1 MQKLIHPV
9 LFNFLSILVVNTAI
23 CLNSAAQVVTS
34 SPYFFGAS
42 DSVTI
47 IFDASKGNAGLQN
60 FNDSVYAHTGVI
72 TNVSNQWR
80 YVKASWGTT
89 DPAVRMTPIGN
100 NRYRISFLP
109 RTYYG
114 VPANETIKKLAFVF
128 RNGSGTVTG
137 RNADGSDIFIDL
149 KDSSRINCA
158 ITSPISDVGSPV
170 LSATAGQS
178 IPFTGIA
185 DSSAQLSFELNGIS
199 VANGVGDTLQT
210 NISST
215 TYGMNTVRLIASGI
229 TTSDTS
235 SFIFLINPATVTAA
249 LPPGTKDGI
258 TYLNDSTVRLNLFA
272 PYKEFVYVIG
282 DFNNWQLDTSFL
294 MHRTPD
300 SSRYWI
306 DIHGLTPGREYVYQY
321 FVNAS
326 LKIADPYAEK
336 ILDPSNDNGIG
347 VATYPNPTPYPTGR
361 TTGIASVLQTA
372 QAPYVWQTLNYVRPP
387 KSDLVIYELLVR
399 DFMLAHNYKG
409 LIDTLAYLQ
418 RLGINA
424 IELMPINEF
433 EGNQSWGYNPS
444 FYFAPDKYYGTRN
457 ALKAFIDTC
466 HSRGIAVI
474 IDMVFNHQAG
484 QSPMVQL
491 YFNSGAGQPAA
502 NSPWFNPSAP
512 HDFSVFYDMNHD
524 SPHTRY
530 FIDRVN
536 EFWINEYKVDGFRF
550 DLAKGFTQRYTL
562 GNTSLFAAYDPTRV
576 FNIERM
582 ADHIWSVDS
591 SNYIILELFADNNE
605 EIVYANRGMM
615 LWGNSNYS
623 YNQATMGFQSG
634 SDFSGVSYKSRGW
647 NVPHLIGY
655 MESHDEERLM
665 YKNINFGATSGS
677 YTVRDTAT
685 ALSRLELAGAF
696 YFTIP
701 GPKMIWMGGELGYD
715 VSINNPCRTCNRPFR
730 WNHYSIPERQLLYR
744 VWSSLIELRK
754 NEPAFQTN
762 NFNMQL
768 SSLGK
773 TIHLNHAS
781 MNVTVIGNFNVTT
794 ANVNPVFQNIGWWY
808 DYFSGDSI
816 YVSSTTSPLS
826 LQPGEYHVYTSR
838 RLTTP
843 DLTTPVNE
851 LGDLPVAQ
859 LLPYP
864 NPAAGNPSV
873 QFTLKNAGPV
883 SFEIYAANG
892 QLIKTVNKGI
902 LLSGE
907 HTMSLDFSAGELT
920 SGIYFCK
927 LIAGNQIQMTR
938 IVIP

>member
-1 MQKLIHPV
+1 MRYQHPTI
-9 LFNFLSILVVNTAI
+9 LLKFYAILVLLTALTFNT
-23 CLNSAAQVVTS
+23 SAQVVLAQ
-34 SPYFFGAS
+34 PYFFGGT

-47 IFDASKGNAGLQN
+47 IFDASNGNGGLIN
-60 FNDSVYAHTGVI
+60 YNDSVYAHTGVI

-80 YVKASWGTT
+80 YVKAAWGTA
-89 DPAVRMTPIGN
+89 DPAVRMTKIGSN
-100 NRYRISFLP
+100 LYRISFRP
-109 RTYYG
+109 RTFFG

-128 RNGSGTVTG
+128 RNDDGTVTG
-137 RNADGSDIFIDL
+137 RNADGSDIFIELRDTT
-149 KDSSRINCA
+149 RINCA
-158 ITSPISDVGSPV
+158 IIQPYTDQGNPV

-178 IPFTGIA
+178 IAFTGIA
-185 DSSAQLSFELNGIS
+185 DSSAQLRFELNGVS
-199 VANGVGDTLQT
+199 VATGTGDSLQT
-210 NISST
+210 NLSSS
-215 TYGMNTVRLIASGI
+215 TYGMNTVRFIAEGI
-229 TTSDTS
+229 STRDTAT
-235 SFIFLINPATVTAA
+235 FIFLVNPVPVTAN
-249 LPPGTKDGI
+249 LPAGSKDGV

-282 DFNNWQLDTSFL
+282 DFNNWQLDTSYL
-294 MHRTPD
+294 MQRTPD
-300 SSRYWI
+300 SSRYWM
-306 DIHGLTPGREYVYQY
+306 DITGLTPGREYVYQY
-321 FVNAS
+321 YVNAT
-326 LKIADPYAEK
+326 LKIADPYTEK
-336 ILDPSNDNGIG
+336 VLDPSNDSGIG
-347 VATYPNPTPYPTGR
+347 AATYPNPTPYPTGR

-372 QAPYVWQTLNYVRPP
+372 RTPYVWQTQTYTRPA

-409 LIDTLAYLQ
+409 LIDTLSYLQ
-418 RLGINA
+418 RLGVNA

-444 FYFAPDKYYGTRN
+444 FYFAPDKYYGTRD

-466 HSRGIAVI
+466 HARGIVVLL
-474 IDMVFNHQAG
+474 DMVFNHQAG

-491 YFNSGAGQPAA
+491 YFNSATGQPAA

-536 EFWINEYKVDGFRF
+536 EFWINEYKIDGFRF

-576 FNIERM
+576 YNIERM

-591 SNYIILELFADNNE
+591 TNYIILELFADNNE
-605 EIVYANRGMM
+605 ETVYANRGML
-615 LWGNSNYS
+615 LWGNSNYA
-623 YNQATMGFQSG
+623 YNQATMGYQSG

-665 YKNINFGATSGS
+665 YKNIMYGATSGGYS
-677 YTVRDTAT
+677 VKDTTSAIE
-685 ALSRLELAGAF
+685 RLEMAGAF

-730 WNHYSIPERQLLYR
+730 WNYYAVAERQFLYR
-744 VWSSLIELRK
+744 IWGSLMELRK
-754 NEPAFQTN
+754 NEPVFQTA

-768 SSLGK
+768 TTLGK
-773 TIHLNHAS
+773 TIHLNHAT

-794 ANVNPVFQNIGWWY
+794 SSINPVFQNIGWWY

-816 YVSSTTSPLS
+816 YVSSTTATLS

-838 RLTTP
+838 RLSAP
-843 DLTTPVNE
+843 DLTTPVVE
-851 LGDLPVAQ
+851 LGQLPVAE

-864 NPAAGNPSV
+864 NPASETTTLRYSLLKAGIV
-873 QFTLKNAGPV
+873 QL
-883 SFEIYAANG
+883 EIYSTNG
-892 QLIKTVNKGI
+892 QIIKSLTTD
-902 LLSGE
+902 LQQAGE
-907 HTMSLDFSAGELT
+907 HDFTWEIAQEGIGA
-920 SGIYFCK
+920 GIYFCK
-927 LIAGNQIQMTR
+927 VITGDRVHMAR